1 MQTVSFKHHSLIP
14 NLTYKYDMMKL
25 VELQK
30 CPFCRQIPTKY
41 TCHVLCSNEKDP
53 IPPNSLIK
61 PYHYYLNMVG
71 KLNYEY
77 FKKREK
83 PSILSKLGSSLSR
96 ITQKN
101 RIYPML
107 FLLLAASR
115 IVYFLDIGKDLQE
128 MINFSATFFIRAMI
142 GTTLLGFIGYGVW
155 NLKDSVEYLL
165 NRILSNFEK
174 KKEKQN

>member
-1 MQTVSFKHHSLIP
+1 
-14 NLTYKYDMMKL
+14 
-25 VELQK
+25 
-30 CPFCRQIPTKY
+30 
-41 TCHVLCSNEKDP
+41 
-53 IPPNSLIK
+53 
-61 PYHYYLNMVG
+61 
-71 KLNYEY
+71 
-77 FKKREK
+77 
-83 PSILSKLGSSLSR
+83 
-96 ITQKN
+96 
-101 RIYPML
+101 ML